1 MRFFCSDALLRALLP
16 EAAAAPP
23 AGRGA
28 EPAAEQPPRARFHR
42 RHGSGNRRAD
52 TGMPGRARFKR
63 TLLVPKPALARLLGN
78 GRQPVR
84 VGPTR
89 RHSRG
94 VAVRSCAWGRETA
107 PSRAASEAIT
117 RRKTSRAATLTAA
130 SQLGF
135 RGNDVQMMFCSCLAV
150 CLLLQ
155 HPSQCEYLVPT
166 RTKKSLQ
173 SYTALGK
180 LLLLLTA
187 PSAHRQKLPQGL
199 SWRGPPISP
208 VFGRFSAGLGAPA
221 PSCRD
226 LPAKPS
232 RWGVT
237 KAEAAGRREG
247 EPRAAG
253 PEGGREK
260 PPPNRLLQRSMPIL
274 SLLAENRPCS
284 RDRQRERDPRCP
296 SATLAFL
303 CPHLLPPGFCRWP
316 PCAGAYPA
324 GLAGRRAATLRCQV
338 EVRGC
343 SAVPYPRSRCPGCEN
358 TAPTAAVRL

>member
-1 MRFFCSDALLRALLP
+1 LRFFCSDALLRALLP

-28 EPAAEQPPRARFHR
+28 EPAAEQPPRARFHS

-94 VAVRSCAWGRETA
+94 VAVRLCAWGRETA

-187 PSAHRQKLPQGL
+187 PSAHRQKLPRGFPGGGHL
-199 SWRGPPISP
+199 SLLSLAALALGWAHLPRPAAISRLSLRDGALQRQRLQDVGKGSP
-208 VFGRFSAGLGAPA
+208 ALRVLREGGKSRRPTASCSALC
-221 PSCRD
+221 PSCRFWRRTV
-226 LPAKPS
+226 PALGTGNES
-232 RWGVT
+232 GTR
-237 KAEAAGRREG
+237 AAPPPRSLSSVRTSCRPGSADGRRV
-247 EPRAAG
+247 RAPTQRG
-253 PEGGREK
+253 WQGGGR
-260 PPPNRLLQRSMPIL
+260 
-274 SLLAENRPCS
+274 
-284 RDRQRERDPRCP
+284 PR
-296 SATLAFL
+296 
-303 CPHLLPPGFCRWP
+303 
-316 PCAGAYPA
+316 
-324 GLAGRRAATLRCQV
+324 
-338 EVRGC
+338 
-343 SAVPYPRSRCPGCEN
+343 SAVR
-358 TAPTAAVRL
+358 

>member
-1 MRFFCSDALLRALLP
+1 M
-16 EAAAAPP
+16 
-23 AGRGA
+23 
-28 EPAAEQPPRARFHR
+28 
-42 RHGSGNRRAD
+42 
-52 TGMPGRARFKR
+52 
-63 TLLVPKPALARLLGN
+63 
-78 GRQPVR
+78 
-84 VGPTR
+84 
-89 RHSRG
+89 
-94 VAVRSCAWGRETA
+94 
-107 PSRAASEAIT
+107 
-117 RRKTSRAATLTAA
+117 TLTAA

-173 SYTALGK
+173 SYIALGK

-208 VFGRFSAGLGAPA
+208 LFGRFGAGLGAPA

-260 PPPNRLLQRSMPIL
+260 PPPNCLLQLSAHPVAFGGEPSLLSGQATRAGPALPLRHARFPLSAPPAARVLSMAAVCGRLPSGAGRAEGGHAPLSGRGARLL
-274 SLLAENRPCS
+274 
-284 RDRQRERDPRCP
+284 RCP
-296 SATLAFL
+296 LSPEPLPGLREHGPDGRSAPLA
-303 CPHLLPPGFCRWP
+303 
-316 PCAGAYPA
+316 
-324 GLAGRRAATLRCQV
+324 
-338 EVRGC
+338 
-343 SAVPYPRSRCPGCEN
+343 
-358 TAPTAAVRL
+358 